1 MKQNRIKTIWG
12 WALGLALLVAV
23 PFVAFSQ
30 SEATPESEKVTLEVK
45 GRFPGRGSFRF
56 EGNTIEYRHDMGAH
70 PSNVTINGSQWADLE
85 QPFQLGFV
93 PDFLSPEIVE
103 RINGGSIFL
112 SYKQEKQFDLVVHTR
127 SDDPRLSMVKLS
139 MKKNARQDYTPE
151 EKKEIVLCGTIPRKS
166 IFFFEGNIFLYLIN
180 LNSID

>member
-12 WALGLALLVAV
+12 WALGLVLLAAA
-23 PFVAFSQ
+23 PFAASAQ
-30 SEATPESEKVTLEVK
+30 DETKAAESEKVTLEVK

-70 PSNVTINGSQWADLE
+70 PSNVTINGTQWADLE

-112 SYKQEKQFDLVVHTR
+112 SYKQEKHFDLVVHAR
-127 SDDPRLSMVKLS
+127 SDDPRLSMVNVS

-151 EKKEIVLCGTIPRKS
+151 EKKAIVLCGTIPRKS
-166 IFFFEGNIFLYLIN
+166 IFFFEGRHHGR
-180 LNSID
+180 NSR